1 MSGSDVTAATRGEA
15 TPPVVNMGGP
25 VAGVHAARV
34 PLLRSALLSR
44 QAAMTGIAG
53 LIFLYLALDADHF
66 LELQNLIQV
75 AQEMAYVAIAA
86 VGMTYLFIA
95 GEFDLSVGSLLSA
108 AQVLFGWLIITHHM
122 NPWLAALVTLAFG
135 VLVGGVNGGVSVY
148 FGVPSMVTTLG
159 MLSLLS
165 GAALVVT
172 GEFPIDMS
180 QAPNSG
186 VYRLVGGQI
195 GSGNDGVPSVI
206 IWMVG
211 ICFVGGFVLRK
222 TRFGYNVFASGGN
235 VRAARAMGINT
246 SRVKLKCFMLVS
258 VLTSF
263 VAIADVGWLRNASP
277 IAGTNYLFTVMGA
290 VILGGISAT
299 GGEGSVYGSFI
310 GAFILSLL
318 VDGLVLLG
326 VNGDYNTVVT
336 GAIIIIAGM
345 LTVGMRRYGAR
356 GARPAARGGW
366 LTRAALPFS
375 GRRRAAAAAAAAD
388 VPGFAVPG
396 VAPSPTD
403 QT

>member
-1 MSGSDVTAATRGEA
+1 MSGSDVTAATHGGA
-15 TPPVVNMGGP
+15 STPPVQTDGQL
-25 VAGVHAARV
+25 AGVHVGRRS
-34 PLLRSALLSR
+34 LLRSALLSR
-44 QAAMTGIAG
+44 QAAMTAIAG
-53 LIFLYLALDADHF
+53 LIFAYLALDANHF
-66 LELQNLIQV
+66 LEIQNLLQV

-86 VGMTYLFIA
+86 VGMTYLFIC

-108 AQVLFGWLIITHHM
+108 AQVLFGWLIITHHL

-135 VLVGGVNGGVSVY
+135 ALVGGVNGGVSVY

-159 MLSLLS
+159 MLSLLA

-186 VYRLVGGQI
+186 LYRLVGGQI
-195 GSGNDGVPSVI
+195 GKGTDGVPSVI
-206 IWMVG
+206 LWMIG
-211 ICFVGGFVLRK
+211 ICAVGGFVLRN

-246 SRVKLKCFMLVS
+246 SRVKLRCFMLVS

-299 GGEGSVYGSFI
+299 GGEGSVYGSVI
-310 GAFILSLL
+310 GALILSLL

-336 GAIIIIAGM
+336 GGIIIIAGM
-345 LTVGMRRYGAR
+345 LTVGMRRYGSRAN
-356 GARPAARGGW
+356 RPASGGL
-366 LTRAALPFS
+366 LTRARSSVGGWRSAS
-375 GRRRAAAAAAAAD
+375 TAD
-388 VPGFAVPG
+388 VPGFAVSG
-396 VAPSPTD
+396 VEPSTPD
-403 QT
+403 QK